1 MSYQRGGGQSN
12 KGKNVATSS
21 SFDVDQLNQGVQDV
35 NLGSN
40 EDGGWATYSKK
51 NKNKAGNGA
60 GSNRWA
66 SQNQKS
72 NPWGQSDP
80 YRTSGRGN
88 VNVRPPNNA
97 RATQM
102 GGRGGVNNQPM
113 NRNYGNNYNP
123 AFNSIRPPLQGGW
136 DRKRDNILFPQPA
149 DVEDEA
155 EDHNE
160 TEDLDESDD
169 ELLCDEYDS
178 DESPKS
184 HEERKKHKWFVEFF
198 TTLDKLTVE
207 QINEP
212 DRQWHCPACKNGPGA
227 IEWYKSLQYLISH
240 AQRIGSKRVKL
251 HRDFA
256 EVLEEELRIKGS
268 TVVAAGESYGQ
279 WEGLD
284 EKVEDKEIVWPPMV
298 IIMNT
303 LLEPDEKDKWKGM
316 GNQELLDYFPNFAAV
331 KARHSYGPKGHRGM
345 SLLTFESS
353 AVGYTEAERLSKHF
367 EQQGAHR
374 DAWYNR
380 PQLYLPGGKRRLY
393 GYMAT
398 KQDMD
403 NFNQHCS
410 KGKPMVKFEMV
421 SYLENYVNQLKQ
433 MKEDNQLLNF
443 YKDKSA
449 KDARHAKAMEESNVL
464 LSKKLR
470 ESEVQ
475 YRVVRER
482 TESLHKQNQE
492 EMDSQEQHYNEL
504 LKGFQ
509 EARNK
514 EDDDFD
520 KLMQEERR
528 RVDQTFSVVDPQKR
542 DEKFEEMN
550 EFEEE
555 REKLMSLHDKRMAEL
570 QSKYLEDKVEL
581 EKGFNDEL
589 TRLRD
594 KYVPERHEV
603 QD

>member
-60 GSNRWA
+60 GSNQWA
-66 SQNQKS
+66 SQNPKP

-88 VNVRPPNNA
+88 GNVRPPNNA

-102 GGRGGVNNQPM
+102 GGRGGFNNQPM
-113 NRNYGNNYNP
+113 NRNHGNNYNP

-169 ELLCDEYDS
+169 ELLSDEYDS

-227 IEWYKSLQYLISH
+227 IDWYKSLQYLISH

-279 WEGLD
+279 WEGLN
-284 EKVEDKEIVWPPMV
+284 EKVKDKEIVWPPMV

-303 LLEPDEKDKWKGM
+303 LLEPDENDKGI
-316 GNQELLDYFPNFAAV
+316 V
-331 KARHSYGPKGHRGM
+331 K
-345 SLLTFESS
+345 L
-353 AVGYTEAERLSKHF
+353 
-367 EQQGAHR
+367 
-374 DAWYNR
+374 
-380 PQLYLPGGKRRLY
+380 
-393 GYMAT
+393 
-398 KQDMD
+398 
-403 NFNQHCS
+403 
-410 KGKPMVKFEMV
+410 
-421 SYLENYVNQLKQ
+421 
-433 MKEDNQLLNF
+433 
-443 YKDKSA
+443 
-449 KDARHAKAMEESNVL
+449 
-464 LSKKLR
+464 
-470 ESEVQ
+470 Q

-492 EMDSQEQHYNEL
+492 EMDSQEQHYNDL
-504 LKGFQ
+504 LKEFQ

-514 EDDDFD
+514 EEDYFD

-528 RVDQTFSVVDPQKR
+528 RVDQTFSVADPQKR
-542 DEKFEEMN
+542 DEKFEEMK

-570 QSKYLEDKVEL
+570 QRKYLEDKVKL
-581 EKGFNDEL
+581 EQGFNAEL
-589 TRLRD
+589 TQLRD
-594 KYVPERHEV
+594 KYAPKGMKCKTDERYFGRNVMIVARLLVFLGSSTICLNLQLISYSEWPARMGGLTS
-603 QD
+603 

>member
-1 MSYQRGGGQSN
+1 MCEMSYQRGGGQSN

-21 SFDVDQLNQGVQDV
+21 NFDVDQLNQGVQDV

-51 NKNKAGNGA
+51 NKNKAGNGT
-60 GSNRWA
+60 GSNQWA
-66 SQNQKS
+66 SQNPKA

-102 GGRGGVNNQPM
+102 GGRGGFNNQPM

-123 AFNSIRPPLQGGW
+123 ALNSIRPPLQGGW
-136 DRKRDNILFPQPA
+136 DRKRVNALFPQPA
-149 DVEDEA
+149 
-155 EDHNE
+155 
-160 TEDLDESDD
+160 S
-169 ELLCDEYDS
+169 
-178 DESPKS
+178 SPKS
-184 HEERKKHKWFVEFF
+184 HEERKKNKWFAEFF
-198 TTLDKLTVE
+198 TTLDKLTVDE
-207 QINEP
+207 ISEP

-227 IEWYKSLQYLISH
+227 IDWYKSLQYLISH
-240 AQRIGSKRVKL
+240 AKRIGSKRVKL
-251 HRDFA
+251 HREFA
-256 EVLEEELRIKGS
+256 EVLEEELRIKGA
-268 TVVAAGESYGQ
+268 TVVPAGESFGQ
-279 WEGLD
+279 WEGPN
-284 EKVEDKEIVWPPMV
+284 ETVKDKEIVWPPMV

-303 LLEPDEKDKWKGM
+303 LLEQDENDKWIGM
-316 GNQELLDYFPNFAAV
+316 GNPELLDYFPNFAAV

-345 SLLTFESS
+345 SLLIFESS

-374 DAWYNR
+374 DAWDYR
-380 PQLYLPGGKRRLY
+380 PALFLPGGKRRLY

-398 KQDMD
+398 KNDMD
-403 NFNQHCS
+403 IFNQHCQGKS
-410 KGKPMVKFEMV
+410 KVKFEMV

-492 EMDSQEQHYNEL
+492 EMDSQEQHYNDL

-509 EARNK
+509 EARNRE
-514 EDDDFD
+514 EDHFD

-528 RVDQTFSVVDPQKR
+528 RVDQTFSDADPQKR
-542 DEKFEEMN
+542 DEKFEEMKV
-550 EFEEE
+550 FEEE
-555 REKLMSLHDKRMAEL
+555 REKLMSLHDKKMAEL
-570 QSKYLEDKVEL
+570 QNKYLKDKVEL
-581 EKGFNDEL
+581 EQGFNADL

-594 KYVPERHEV
+594 KYAPKA
-603 QD
+603 